1 MENKA
6 TEGVN
11 LKQKMEDSVQS
22 HDEEKF
28 SIEKTVEGLLN
39 ESVGKFTENLEN
51 LENPYSNTLENTS
64 DTLVD
69 TDNIFVDHADAL
81 ENTVLPGTI
90 KKVHADGTYDIEFE
104 DGRMGLGVPEE
115 HIRNAKKSNSKF
127 SVDNKL
133 DEVPGDNNF
142 NDIIDKV
149 DYITDKNFNE
159 LVNIL
164 MNDNALST
172 MLIDMINRNKYGNK
186 YPSIMTKKNSNDTK
200 SPKTFLYTNSYSSD
214 EPKHNY
220 EDDYEDDRE
229 RERFCSIS

>member
-11 LKQKMEDSVQS
+11 LKQNMEDSVQS
-22 HDEEKF
+22 HDEETF

-69 TDNIFVDHADAL
+69 TNDTLVDHSDTL
-81 ENTVLPGTI
+81 EENP
-90 KKVHADGTYDIEFE
+90 DDDE
-104 DGRMGLGVPEE
+104 
-115 HIRNAKKSNSKF
+115 
-127 SVDNKL
+127 L

-186 YPSIMTKKNSNDTK
+186 YPSIMTKIQMIQKVQKHSCIQILIVVMNQNITTKMIMKMIAKERGFVQFLKNLNIRI
-200 SPKTFLYTNSYSSD
+200 PFVEAY
-214 EPKHNY
+214 
-220 EDDYEDDRE
+220 
-229 RERFCSIS
+229 

>member
-11 LKQKMEDSVQS
+11 LKQNMEDSIQS
-22 HDEEKF
+22 HDEQTF

-69 TDNIFVDHADAL
+69 TNDTLVDHSDTL
-81 ENTVLPGTI
+81 ENP
-90 KKVHADGTYDIEFE
+90 DDDE
-104 DGRMGLGVPEE
+104 
-115 HIRNAKKSNSKF
+115 
-127 SVDNKL
+127 L

-229 RERFCSIS
+229 RERTELARVFAVTVE

>member
-1 MENKA
+1 MENNT
-6 TEGVN
+6 TEGEIEQHN
-11 LKQKMEDSVQS
+11 MEDDYLLHDQEKISV
-22 HDEEKF
+22 
-28 SIEKTVEGLLN
+28 EKTVEGLLN
-39 ESVGKFTENLEN
+39 ESVGNFIDN
-51 LENPYSNTLENTS
+51 LENPYANTLEDPDDNTLEDTD
-64 DTLVD
+64 DTL
-69 TDNIFVDHADAL
+69 
-81 ENTVLPGTI
+81 ENP
-90 KKVHADGTYDIEFE
+90 DD
-104 DGRMGLGVPEE
+104 D
-115 HIRNAKKSNSKF
+115 
-127 SVDNKL
+127 KL

>member
-11 LKQKMEDSVQS
+11 LKQNMEDSVQS
-22 HDEEKF
+22 HDEQTF

-64 DTLVD
+64 DTLID
-69 TDNIFVDHADAL
+69 TNDTFVDHSDTL
-81 ENTVLPGTI
+81 ENPD
-90 KKVHADGTYDIEFE
+90 HDE
-104 DGRMGLGVPEE
+104 
-115 HIRNAKKSNSKF
+115 
-127 SVDNKL
+127 L

-149 DYITDKNFNE
+149 DYIMDKNFNE
-159 LVNIL
+159 LANIL

>member
-11 LKQKMEDSVQS
+11 LKQNMEDSIQS
-22 HDEEKF
+22 HDEQTF

-69 TDNIFVDHADAL
+69 TNDTLVDHSDTL
-81 ENTVLPGTI
+81 EENP
-90 KKVHADGTYDIEFE
+90 DDDE
-104 DGRMGLGVPEE
+104 
-115 HIRNAKKSNSKF
+115 
-127 SVDNKL
+127 L

>member
-11 LKQKMEDSVQS
+11 LKQNMEDSIQS
-22 HDEEKF
+22 HDEETF

-69 TDNIFVDHADAL
+69 TNDTLVDHSDTL
-81 ENTVLPGTI
+81 ENP
-90 KKVHADGTYDIEFE
+90 DDDE
-104 DGRMGLGVPEE
+104 
-115 HIRNAKKSNSKF
+115 
-127 SVDNKL
+127 L

>member
-11 LKQKMEDSVQS
+11 LKQNMEDSVQS
-22 HDEEKF
+22 HDEETF

-69 TDNIFVDHADAL
+69 TNDTLVDHSDTL
-81 ENTVLPGTI
+81 ENP
-90 KKVHADGTYDIEFE
+90 DDDE
-104 DGRMGLGVPEE
+104 
-115 HIRNAKKSNSKF
+115 
-127 SVDNKL
+127 L

>member
-11 LKQKMEDSVQS
+11 LKQNMEDDDLL
-22 HDEEKF
+22 HDQEKF
-28 SIEKTVEGLLN
+28 SVEKTVEGLLN

-69 TDNIFVDHADAL
+69 TDDTF
-81 ENTVLPGTI
+81 ENPYRPGNI
-90 KKVHADGTYDIEFE
+90 KKVHADGTYDIDFE
-104 DGRMGLGVPEE
+104 DGTMGLGVPEE
-115 HIRNAKKSNSKF
+115 HIRKAKKSNSKF

-229 RERFCSIS
+229 RERFCLIS

>member
-11 LKQKMEDSVQS
+11 LKQNMEDSIQS
-22 HDEEKF
+22 HDEQTF

-69 TDNIFVDHADAL
+69 TNDTLVDHSDTL
-81 ENTVLPGTI
+81 ENP
-90 KKVHADGTYDIEFE
+90 DDDE
-104 DGRMGLGVPEE
+104 
-115 HIRNAKKSNSKF
+115 
-127 SVDNKL
+127 L

-186 YPSIMTKKNSNDTK
+186 YPSIMTKKIQMIQKVQKHSCIQILIVVMNQNITTK
-200 SPKTFLYTNSYSSD
+200 MIMKMIAKERGFVQFLKNLNIRIPFVEAY
-214 EPKHNY
+214 
-220 EDDYEDDRE
+220 
-229 RERFCSIS
+229 

>member
-11 LKQKMEDSVQS
+11 LKQNMEDSVQS
-22 HDEEKF
+22 HDEETF

-69 TDNIFVDHADAL
+69 TNDTLVDHSDTL
-81 ENTVLPGTI
+81 ENP
-90 KKVHADGTYDIEFE
+90 DDDE
-104 DGRMGLGVPEE
+104 
-115 HIRNAKKSNSKF
+115 
-127 SVDNKL
+127 L

-186 YPSIMTKKNSNDTK
+186 YPSIMTKKIQMIQKVQKHSCIQILIVVMNQNITTK
-200 SPKTFLYTNSYSSD
+200 MIMKMIAKREVLFNFL
-214 EPKHNY
+214 K
-220 EDDYEDDRE
+220 
-229 RERFCSIS
+229 I

>member
-6 TEGVN
+6 TEGVH
-11 LKQKMEDSVQS
+11 LKQNMEDSVQS
-22 HDEEKF
+22 HDEETF

-69 TDNIFVDHADAL
+69 TDNTFVEHADAL
-81 ENTVLPGTI
+81 ENT
-90 KKVHADGTYDIEFE
+90 DD
-104 DGRMGLGVPEE
+104 D
-115 HIRNAKKSNSKF
+115 
-127 SVDNKL
+127 KL

-186 YPSIMTKKNSNDTK
+186 YPSIMTKKNSNDTN

>member
-11 LKQKMEDSVQS
+11 LKQNMEDSVQS
-22 HDEEKF
+22 HDEETF

-69 TDNIFVDHADAL
+69 TNDTLVDHSDTL
-81 ENTVLPGTI
+81 EENP
-90 KKVHADGTYDIEFE
+90 DDDE
-104 DGRMGLGVPEE
+104 
-115 HIRNAKKSNSKF
+115 
-127 SVDNKL
+127 L

>member
-11 LKQKMEDSVQS
+11 LKQNMEDSVQS
-22 HDEEKF
+22 HDEETF

-69 TDNIFVDHADAL
+69 TNDTLVDHSDTL
-81 ENTVLPGTI
+81 ENP
-90 KKVHADGTYDIEFE
+90 DDDE
-104 DGRMGLGVPEE
+104 
-115 HIRNAKKSNSKF
+115 
-127 SVDNKL
+127 L

-229 RERFCSIS
+229 RESFVQFLKNLNIRIPFVEAY

>member
-11 LKQKMEDSVQS
+11 LKQNMEYSIQS
-22 HDEEKF
+22 HDEQTF

-69 TDNIFVDHADAL
+69 TNDTLVDHSDTL
-81 ENTVLPGTI
+81 EENP
-90 KKVHADGTYDIEFE
+90 DDDE
-104 DGRMGLGVPEE
+104 
-115 HIRNAKKSNSKF
+115 
-127 SVDNKL
+127 L

>member
-1 MENKA
+1 MENNT
-6 TEGVN
+6 TEGEIEQHN
-11 LKQKMEDSVQS
+11 MEDDDLL
-22 HDEEKF
+22 HDQEKF
-28 SIEKTVEGLLN
+28 SVEKTVEGLLN
-39 ESVGKFTENLEN
+39 ESVGNFIEN
-51 LENPYSNTLENTS
+51 LENPYANTLEDPDDNT
-64 DTLVD
+64 LED
-69 TDNIFVDHADAL
+69 TDDTF
-81 ENTVLPGTI
+81 ENMYLPGNI

-104 DGRMGLGVPEE
+104 DGTMGLDVPEE
-115 HIRNAKKSNSKF
+115 HIRKAKKSNSKF

-133 DEVPGDNNF
+133 DEVPGDKNF

-214 EPKHNY
+214 EPKHTY

>member
-11 LKQKMEDSVQS
+11 LKQNMEDDDLL
-22 HDEEKF
+22 HDQEKF
-28 SIEKTVEGLLN
+28 SVEKTVEGLLN

-69 TDNIFVDHADAL
+69 TNDTLVDHSDTL
-81 ENTVLPGTI
+81 ENP
-90 KKVHADGTYDIEFE
+90 DDDE
-104 DGRMGLGVPEE
+104 
-115 HIRNAKKSNSKF
+115 
-127 SVDNKL
+127 L

>member
-11 LKQKMEDSVQS
+11 LKQNMEDSVQS
-22 HDEEKF
+22 HDEETF

-51 LENPYSNTLENTS
+51 LENPYSKTLENTS

-69 TDNIFVDHADAL
+69 TNDTLVDHSDTL
-81 ENTVLPGTI
+81 KENP
-90 KKVHADGTYDIEFE
+90 DDDE
-104 DGRMGLGVPEE
+104 
-115 HIRNAKKSNSKF
+115 
-127 SVDNKL
+127 L

-164 MNDNALST
+164 I
-172 MLIDMINRNKYGNK
+172 LIM
-186 YPSIMTKKNSNDTK
+186 
-200 SPKTFLYTNSYSSD
+200 
-214 EPKHNY
+214 H
-220 EDDYEDDRE
+220 
-229 RERFCSIS
+229 

>member
-11 LKQKMEDSVQS
+11 LKQNMEDSIQS
-22 HDEEKF
+22 HDEETF

-69 TDNIFVDHADAL
+69 TDNTFVDHADAL
-81 ENTVLPGTI
+81 ENT
-90 KKVHADGTYDIEFE
+90 DD
-104 DGRMGLGVPEE
+104 D
-115 HIRNAKKSNSKF
+115 
-127 SVDNKL
+127 KL
-133 DEVPGDNNF
+133 DEIPGDNNF

>member
-11 LKQKMEDSVQS
+11 LKQNMEDSIQS
-22 HDEEKF
+22 HDEQTF

-69 TDNIFVDHADAL
+69 TNDTLVDHSDTL
-81 ENTVLPGTI
+81 ENR
-90 KKVHADGTYDIEFE
+90 DDDE
-104 DGRMGLGVPEE
+104 
-115 HIRNAKKSNSKF
+115 
-127 SVDNKL
+127 L

>member
-11 LKQKMEDSVQS
+11 LKQNMEDSVQS
-22 HDEEKF
+22 HDEETF

-69 TDNIFVDHADAL
+69 TNDTLVDHSDTL
-81 ENTVLPGTI
+81 ENP
-90 KKVHADGTYDIEFE
+90 DDDE
-104 DGRMGLGVPEE
+104 
-115 HIRNAKKSNSKF
+115 
-127 SVDNKL
+127 L

-186 YPSIMTKKNSNDTK
+186 YPSIMTKKIQMIQKVQKHSCIQILIVVMNQNITTK
-200 SPKTFLYTNSYSSD
+200 MIMKMIAKERGFVQFLKNLNIRIPFVEAY
-214 EPKHNY
+214 
-220 EDDYEDDRE
+220 
-229 RERFCSIS
+229 

>member
-6 TEGVN
+6 TEGVH
-11 LKQKMEDSVQS
+11 LKQNMEDSVQS
-22 HDEEKF
+22 HDEETF

-69 TDNIFVDHADAL
+69 TDNTFVEHADAL
-81 ENTVLPGTI
+81 ENT
-90 KKVHADGTYDIEFE
+90 DD
-104 DGRMGLGVPEE
+104 D
-115 HIRNAKKSNSKF
+115 
-127 SVDNKL
+127 KL

>member
-11 LKQKMEDSVQS
+11 LKQNMEDSIQS
-22 HDEEKF
+22 HDEQTF

-69 TDNIFVDHADAL
+69 TDNTFVDHADAL
-81 ENTVLPGTI
+81 ENT
-90 KKVHADGTYDIEFE
+90 DD
-104 DGRMGLGVPEE
+104 D
-115 HIRNAKKSNSKF
+115 
-127 SVDNKL
+127 KL
-133 DEVPGDNNF
+133 DEIPGDNNF

>member
-11 LKQKMEDSVQS
+11 LKQNMEDSVQS
-22 HDEEKF
+22 HDEETF

-39 ESVGKFTENLEN
+39 ESVGKVTENLEN

-69 TDNIFVDHADAL
+69 TNDTLVDHSDTL
-81 ENTVLPGTI
+81 ENP
-90 KKVHADGTYDIEFE
+90 DDDE
-104 DGRMGLGVPEE
+104 
-115 HIRNAKKSNSKF
+115 
-127 SVDNKL
+127 L

>member
-11 LKQKMEDSVQS
+11 LKQNMEDSIQS
-22 HDEEKF
+22 HDEETF

-69 TDNIFVDHADAL
+69 TNDTLVDHSDTL
-81 ENTVLPGTI
+81 ENP
-90 KKVHADGTYDIEFE
+90 DDDE
-104 DGRMGLGVPEE
+104 
-115 HIRNAKKSNSKF
+115 
-127 SVDNKL
+127 L

-214 EPKHNY
+214 EPKHTY

>member
-11 LKQKMEDSVQS
+11 LKQNMEDSIQS
-22 HDEEKF
+22 HDEETF

-69 TDNIFVDHADAL
+69 TDDTF
-81 ENTVLPGTI
+81 ENPYLPGNI
-90 KKVHADGTYDIEFE
+90 NKVHADGTYDIDFE
-104 DGRMGLGVPEE
+104 DGTMVLGVPEE
-115 HIRNAKKSNSKF
+115 HIRKAKKSNSKF

>member
-11 LKQKMEDSVQS
+11 LKQNMEDSIQS
-22 HDEEKF
+22 HDEQTF

-69 TDNIFVDHADAL
+69 TNDTLVDHSDTL
-81 ENTVLPGTI
+81 ENP
-90 KKVHADGTYDIEFE
+90 DDDE
-104 DGRMGLGVPEE
+104 
-115 HIRNAKKSNSKF
+115 
-127 SVDNKL
+127 L

>member
-11 LKQKMEDSVQS
+11 LKQSMEDAIQS
-22 HDEEKF
+22 HDEETF

-69 TDNIFVDHADAL
+69 TDNTFVDHADAL
-81 ENTVLPGTI
+81 ENT
-90 KKVHADGTYDIEFE
+90 DD
-104 DGRMGLGVPEE
+104 D
-115 HIRNAKKSNSKF
+115 
-127 SVDNKL
+127 KL
-133 DEVPGDNNF
+133 DEIPGDNNF